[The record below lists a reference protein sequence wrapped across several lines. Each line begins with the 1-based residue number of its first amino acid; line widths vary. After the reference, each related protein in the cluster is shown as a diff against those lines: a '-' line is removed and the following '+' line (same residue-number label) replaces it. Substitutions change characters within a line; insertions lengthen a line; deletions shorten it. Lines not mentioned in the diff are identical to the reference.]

1 MARRSPQ
8 TQAKR
13 QREVAKAEKRREKA
27 EKRAL
32 RKSLKSQVADE
43 LIADESTGTDEPE
56 TTEASSPRDRDVD
69 APPKL

>member
-13 QREVAKAEKRREKA
+13 QREIAKADKRREKA

-32 RKSLKSQVADE
+32 RKSLKSK
-43 LIADESTGTDEPE
+43 ESESAAEHAEAEIPASGGSE
-56 TTEASSPRDRDVD
+56 TRSP
-69 APPKL
+69 

>member
-32 RKSLKSQVADE
+32 RKSLKSQDTGEVVADDR
-43 LIADESTGTDEPE
+43 AGMGEPE
-56 TTEASSPRDRDVD
+56 KTGSPSAVDGDVD
-69 APPKL
+69 ARQ